1 MNLKNRSKVYLN
13 LIKGYMFK
21 CTFML
26 EKIMKYICN
35 KLGYENHHIF
45 EHVIKKKS
53 YIFLLEPI
61 W

>member
-1 MNLKNRSKVYLN
+1 
-13 LIKGYMFK
+13 MFK

-26 EKIMKYICN
+26 EKIMNYICN

-45 EHVIKKKS
+45 ERVFKKKS

-61 W
+61 